1 MIAFTSRYY
10 IFYFTDEEIKAEG
23 PWANMPN
30 VTKSIHGGVLI
41 QNQGAHPASF
51 FSILG

>member
-30 VTKSIHGGVLI
+30 VTQSIHGGVLI